1 MIHTILL
8 WTVIE
13 SVVMLH
19 LNVTLDMYYLDQIQL
34 PAKQMEHGVQVPY
47 AQNLLV
53 IFMLSQ
59 LQNITLFD
67 SLHTFILVHLHATF
81 HSLLYT

>member
-1 MIHTILL
+1 MAVYLQQLHQSILGTMIHTILL

-13 SVVMLH
+13 SIVMLH

-47 AQNLLV
+47 AQNLMV

-59 LQNITLFD
+59 
-67 SLHTFILVHLHATF
+67 
-81 HSLLYT
+81 